1 MDWNDFGRDKTW
13 IDKFSYYLDPE
24 NSWEINSNDL
34 LGALAMAVAMYCD
47 EYQNS
52 CSLEEKII
60 ATFGE
65 EALAKLLEDDVPE
78 NDVIRFV
85 EVGQSPTSKS
95 RAKIVLGY
103 LKDLK
108 EGKEEEE

>member
-52 CSLEEKII
+52 CRRC
-60 ATFGE
+60 
-65 EALAKLLEDDVPE
+65 P
-78 NDVIRFV
+78 
-85 EVGQSPTSKS
+85 
-95 RAKIVLGY
+95 
-103 LKDLK
+103 
-108 EGKEEEE
+108 GK